1 MKNGMNRVSRWSV
14 ASVIAL
20 SGMCGAIGSGT
31 AMAQMASDDV
41 APSFDVKPSLQV
53 SVEQH
58 DFGTIDDTQPVKTQ
72 IAFVNKGSGALNI
85 VEVHATCGCT
95 VPQLS
100 KKNYAPG
107 ESGVIEVSFNPH
119 NKKGAQRQ
127 TVTITSNDPVNPRK
141 DVAIMANVT
150 PLVSIEPQVVQFGQV
165 VKGKGA
171 KQTVKVV
178 ATIPNFK
185 LAEVTTTDG
194 KILGASMGETKES
207 VDQKGAN
214 GATPTVTE
222 VEMTLSPDA
231 PVGMVQQNVTIRTSD
246 PNRILN
252 VTVVGE
258 VLGDVNVQPP
268 RLALG
273 ALTVNQTISQQMK
286 LTHRSGAKFNIIKAE
301 EVPGTGDKR
310 LSVAVK
316 PDGDKGDSWTLE
328 ITGTAPAAAGGIKG
342 DIVVTTDIPGETE
355 IRLPYFGFAR
365 AQDPNAQSGIE
376 VNPTGGPA
384 GPAAPAKPIVPII
397 KTAPASQPP
406 K

>member
-20 SGMCGAIGSGT
+20 SGMCGAFGSGT

-207 VDQKGAN
+207 VDQKGTN